1 VPEGQPKLFQV
12 ATTARQPVKHIRGEA
27 TKAGG
32 GAYAPQMKESVRQ
45 SKVGAGPTTE
55 HLFDINGAGEVRKDS
70 LVPPAPTSSFG
81 PLAGEAAS
89 VSPRPIRMTAGRDR
103 HSMNSNGARADNGS
117 RWTSIWDENLKRPLN
132 AGTERV
138 KVAPHP
144 FFLART
150 ATAGA
155 AGPGGLPRGSRAC
168 QSSPR
173 SGLFVVT
180 SYCDHGTTA
189 SGRQAGPGQCA
200 GPRWVPLGT
209 VVWIEG
215 YGRAVVTDRTA
226 LRFNGRW
233 DVWLPTR
240 AAAMAWGKRT
250 VRVEVVSTPQKSDS
264 R

>member
-1 VPEGQPKLFQV
+1 MSLRYQLLGLV
-12 ATTARQPVKHIRGEA
+12 
-27 TKAGG
+27 AGG
-32 GAYAPQMKESVRQ
+32 LFLTGFGLAWADRFT
-45 SKVGAGPTTE
+45 AGPPSGGLRAGGASSPERAAARSSSAVVPLHHGGFTRAGS
-55 HLFDINGAGEVRKDS
+55 LLSRRGIDINGAGEVRKDS
-70 LVPPAPTSSFG
+70 LVPPAPTSSF
-81 PLAGEAAS
+81 
-89 VSPRPIRMTAGRDR
+89 
-103 HSMNSNGARADNGS
+103 
-117 RWTSIWDENLKRPLN
+117 
-132 AGTERV
+132 
-138 KVAPHP
+138 
-144 FFLART
+144 ART